1 LSAPWVKI
9 VIGGAPLLLPSL
21 VLVLVPVPVPVPSLV
36 LVLVLVP
43 VLVPVPVPVLVP
55 VLVLVLCPAGP
66 EAHDVVAAQTM
77 IPLTMAARRGR
88 PGWCD
93 ANPMCDLRD
102 RCPVRKQADSR
113 CPV

>member
-1 LSAPWVKI
+1 MSPLPLSAPWVKI

-21 VLVLVPVPVPVPSLV
+21 VLVLV
-36 LVLVLVP
+36 LVP
-43 VLVPVPVPVLVP
+43 LLVP

>member
-1 LSAPWVKI
+1 LLLSAPWVKI

-21 VLVLVPVPVPVPSLV
+21 VLVLVLVPVPSLV
-36 LVLVLVP
+36 L
-43 VLVPVPVPVLVP
+43 

-77 IPLTMAARRGR
+77 IPLTMAARRGL

-102 RCPVRKQADSR
+102 RCPVRKQAYSR
-113 CPV
+113 RPV

>member
-21 VLVLVPVPVPVPSLV
+21 VLVPLLV
-36 LVLVLVP
+36 LVLVLV
-43 VLVPVPVPVLVP
+43 LVS
-55 VLVLVLCPAGP
+55 VLVLCPAGP

>member
-1 LSAPWVKI
+1 MKMSPLPLSAPWVKI
-9 VIGGAPLLLPSL
+9 VLGGGPLLLPSL
-21 VLVLVPVPVPVPSLV
+21 VLVLVLVLVPVPSLV
-36 LVLVLVP
+36 L
-43 VLVPVPVPVLVP
+43 

-77 IPLTMAARRGR
+77 LPLTMAARHGL

-102 RCPVRKQADSR
+102 RCPVRKQAYSR
-113 CPV
+113 RPV

>member
-21 VLVLVPVPVPVPSLV
+21 VLVPLLV
-36 LVLVLVP
+36 LVLVLVS
-43 VLVPVPVPVLVP
+43 
-55 VLVLVLCPAGP
+55 VLVLCPAGP

>member
-21 VLVLVPVPVPVPSLV
+21 VLVLVLVLVPVPSL
-36 LVLVLVP
+36 
-43 VLVPVPVPVLVP
+43 

>member
-21 VLVLVPVPVPVPSLV
+21 VLVLV
-36 LVLVLVP
+36 LVP
-43 VLVPVPVPVLVP
+43 LLVP